1 QNDPESSPIYSYAI
15 YNNKRLVSPSTKY
28 PFAIWL
34 RDAEMPKHEFEKR
47 VNGDHDELW
56 YKASNEKVVVM
67 VRKQDSLLETIT
79 LFSYIFCSFLFLVAI
94 VRFLSLLLR
103 TFSSRQRISSI
114 LQLNIRSQVHSTIIF

>member
-1 QNDPESSPIYSYAI
+1 REIADDDGQMMGYLFILSNPKKFSSDALFPELFRQFRQNDPESSPIYSYAI

-56 YKASNEKVVVM
+56 YKAGNEKVVVL
-67 VRKQDSLLETIT
+67 VRKQDSLLETI
-79 LFSYIFCSFLFLVAI
+79 
-94 VRFLSLLLR
+94 
-103 TFSSRQRISSI
+103 
-114 LQLNIRSQVHSTIIF
+114 